1 MVINSISS
9 KDSDDIPIIRAKS
22 HNIEIK
28 IGNEIDE
35 IIEELFESLLKKYQ
49 EALKEKIKGSEF
61 WFLIVLI
68 YCIIIFIKYV

>member
-9 KDSDDIPIIRAKS
+9 KDSDHIPIIRAKS

-49 EALKEKIKGSEF
+49 EGLKEKIKGSEF

-68 YCIIIFIKYV
+68 YCIIIFIKHV